1 MFTSE
6 SLQHIIKSFLKLLVS
21 VSQCGYPGIPMNF
34 QRRMKPD
41 LWTGSSRTP
50 QGDYR
55 YLYVQL
61 MHMRTP
67 QGRYVYLCIIYIY
80 IYLFRIHTLSDYQMC
95 KDGIMYFTLY
105 HKNHVFI
112 IMLYL
117 HVI

>member
-80 IYLFRIHTLSDYQMC
+80 IYSVYIHYQIIRC
-95 KDGIMYFTLY
+95 AKTASCILHYIIKIMYL
-105 HKNHVFI
+105 
-112 IMLYL
+112 
-117 HVI
+117 

>member
-21 VSQCGYPGIPMNF
+21 VSQCGYPGIHC
-34 QRRMKPD
+34 MKPD

-55 YLYVQL
+55 YLYIL

-67 QGRYVYLCIIYIY
+67 QGRYVYLCVYIY
-80 IYLFRIHTLSDYQMC
+80 ILFIPYTYIIRLSHVQRRHHV
-95 KDGIMYFTLY
+95 LY
-105 HKNHVFI
+105 TKS
-112 IMLYL
+112 
-117 HVI
+117 